1 MNLVRGLAVSGVLLC
16 LIALGVEAG
25 GASKDTKSL
34 FVGKWKMQKKDKVKE
49 KEFTTTIT
57 AEFTKDGVMKVAIK
71 AGQPVNKEFSMEG
84 KYKFIDDTTVETTI
98 AAPGQN
104 EPKTEKMTIET
115 LTKTKLVLVGDNQD
129 KRLELDRVEAKKDA
143 K

>member
-25 GASKDTKSL
+25 GASKKTESL
-34 FVGKWKMQKKDKVKE
+34 FVGKWKMQKKDKVKD

-57 AEFTKDGVMKVAIK
+57 AEFTKDGVMKVAVKVEPI
-71 AGQPVNKEFSMEG
+71 NKEFTMEG
-84 KYKFIDDTTVETTI
+84 KYKLIDDTTVETTI
-98 AAPGQN
+98 AAPGQK
-104 EPKTEKMTIET
+104 EPKTEKMKIET
-115 LTKTKLVLVGDNQD
+115 LTKTKLVLIGDNMDQ
-129 KRLELDRVEAKKDA
+129 KLELDRVEAKKDA